1 MDLTKIDII
10 VSEVDGIITDGV
22 LALDNLNNVLFK
34 NYCERDFEA
43 INELKK
49 VFTFVFL
56 STDPNISLGVM
67 QKRSI
72 PFFYVKSRDSKRK
85 ILTSNILPRY
95 NMQPED
101 LLYIGSKLS
110 DIECM
115 NLAEASCYT
124 ISAPKGL
131 FKVDNSEMINCS
143 EGKGVLS
150 DVLHLLTPEID
161 RRLRLM

>member
-10 VSEVDGIITDGV
+10 VSEVDGIITDGTV
-22 LALDNLNNVLFK
+22 ALDNLNNVLFK
-34 NYCERDFEA
+34 NYCEQDFDA

-56 STDPNISLGVM
+56 ASDPNISLGVM
-67 QKRSI
+67 QKRNI
-72 PFFYVKSRDSKRK
+72 PFFYPKSRDSKCK
-85 ILTSNILPRY
+85 VLVSNILPRY
-95 NMQPED
+95 NMQPAN
-101 LLYIGSKLS
+101 LLYIGSRLS

-115 NLAEASCYT
+115 NLAEICCYAVG
-124 ISAPKGL
+124 APKGL
-131 FKVDNSEMINCS
+131 LKVNNSETIRCL

-150 DVLHLLTPEID
+150 ELHGILTPEID